1 MTLVRRSLVTE
12 STKEIFI
19 LQYYSLAS
27 VVLLYYDHL
36 LTFPMEVRRVWR
48 RRLTLSSVLF
58 LVNRYAVFGG
68 YIFVLYMSF
77 FPPVDNIESR
87 AAVSRVIFSVT
98 FMPSSCK
105 WFCRVGGYLS
115 LLTQIVASILLSLRT
130 YALYNRSW
138 KVLCFVSL
146 LGLSTVITSA
156 WAINGVFGILVSF
169 GLAGGGG
176 DVFRTCV
183 SGHVNHKLFVA
194 TVLLSTVF
202 DGVVFLLTV
211 TRTVQIVCQN
221 KKSGAR
227 ADLPQLLM
235 RDGSIYFSIMIVAN
249 LVNVIIF
256 SDKSIPST
264 EFAQSTGNNA
274 MLSHVISVT
283 MISRLV
289 LNLHGFEERKRKA
302 VIHPHKIPH
311 HVDLHP
317 NGTRLNDM
325 SCEISFTGEEISQDT
340 TQLTTQISVYSTLH
354 TRVMEGFGGG
364 ATMYE
369 KNDIFSASPSD
380 ANTIIDESI
389 SSHSA
394 YSGDEPAWLDEDDDS
409 QQSESSSIPRAG
421 NDLSGVKRFSDGH
434 AVWWAE

>member
-12 STKEIFI
+12 STEQIFI

-58 LVNRYAVFGG
+58 LVNRYVVFGG
-68 YIFVLYMSF
+68 YIFVLILSSSLS
-77 FPPVDNIESR
+77 D
-87 AAVSRVIFSVT
+87 RVQF
-98 FMPSSCK
+98 CK

-115 LLTQIVASILLSLRT
+115 LLTQIIASILLSLRT

-146 LGLSTVITSA
+146 LGLSTIMTSA
-156 WAINGVFGILVSF
+156 WTISGVFGILVSF

-176 DVFRTCV
+176 GVFRTCI
-183 SGHVNHKLFVA
+183 SGQVKA
-194 TVLLSTVF
+194 TTFLSAIF
-202 DGVVFLLTV
+202 DGIVFLLTFI
-211 TRTVQIVCQN
+211 RTLQIVRQN

-227 ADLPQLLM
+227 ADLPHLLM
-235 RDGSIYFSIMIVAN
+235 RDGSIYFAVMIVAN

-256 SDKSIPST
+256 SDHSIPST

-289 LNLHGFEERKRKA
+289 LNLHGFEDRKREA
-302 VIHPHKIPH
+302 VIHPHRIPH
-311 HVDLHP
+311 HVDLHA
-317 NGTRLNDM
+317 NGTLDDM
-325 SCEISFTGEEISQDT
+325 TCEISFTGEEISQDT
-340 TQLTTQISVYSTLH
+340 TQLTTQISVYSIWH
-354 TRVMEGFGGG
+354 TRVMEGFGGD
-364 ATMYE
+364 ATVYE
-369 KNDIFSASPSD
+369 KNDFFSASPSD
-380 ANTIIDESI
+380 ASTVIDEST
-389 SSHSA
+389 SSRSTHSD
-394 YSGDEPAWLDEDDDS
+394 DESAWLDEDDDS
-409 QQSESSSIPRAG
+409 QQSESSSIPRTG